1 MEQSVRFTNTTTIIT
16 TPPSPSQHIYTTTT
30 PIKDYRV
37 TKYYIIQL
45 NRKPR
50 RRIGHARQKSF
61 DQNSSIVVPTLFL
74 APAINHPE
82 ASTRLVGRG
91 CKYEEVIN
99 VSRHRL
105 IISCQRIFEDH
116 SGRGRGRGIQ
126 WACYGGRAQTRDPNR
141 SRINTS
147 DQRFN
152 IFPLTKYVSRAV
164 ASFLMIFRL
173 DPDGE
178 KLPRPATFFY
188 IYIWL
193 YIYMYI

>member
-1 MEQSVRFTNTTTIIT
+1 MSTNFRRSFRTR
-16 TPPSPSQHIYTTTT
+16 PGG
-30 PIKDYRV
+30 
-37 TKYYIIQL
+37 
-45 NRKPR
+45 R
-50 RRIGHARQKSF
+50 RR
-61 DQNSSIVVPTLFL
+61 V
-74 APAINHPE
+74 
-82 ASTRLVGRG
+82 RG
-91 CKYEEVIN
+91 GGGGV
-99 VSRHRL
+99 
-105 IISCQRIFEDH
+105 
-116 SGRGRGRGIQ
+116 Q

-188 IYIWL
+188 ISCFI
-193 YIYMYI
+193 YIYMYVYDASTKFLRDHLCKNKNMVVVIVRGERWRLKNRYLYRFGRRDVAKFLGRKLRSVAMFGMKFNWKFC

>member
-1 MEQSVRFTNTTTIIT
+1 MSTNFRRSFRTR
-16 TPPSPSQHIYTTTT
+16 PGG
-30 PIKDYRV
+30 
-37 TKYYIIQL
+37 
-45 NRKPR
+45 R
-50 RRIGHARQKSF
+50 RR
-61 DQNSSIVVPTLFL
+61 V
-74 APAINHPE
+74 
-82 ASTRLVGRG
+82 RG
-91 CKYEEVIN
+91 GGGGV
-99 VSRHRL
+99 
-105 IISCQRIFEDH
+105 
-116 SGRGRGRGIQ
+116 Q

-188 IYIWL
+188 ISW
-193 YIYMYI
+193 YIYIYICIQCKYTKFLRDHLCKNKNMVVVIVRGERWRLKNRYLHRFGRRDVVKFLGRKLGSVAIFGMKWNLIGNFVSC

>member
-1 MEQSVRFTNTTTIIT
+1 MSTNFRRSFRTR
-16 TPPSPSQHIYTTTT
+16 PGG
-30 PIKDYRV
+30 
-37 TKYYIIQL
+37 
-45 NRKPR
+45 R
-50 RRIGHARQKSF
+50 RRVRGG
-61 DQNSSIVVPTLFL
+61 
-74 APAINHPE
+74 
-82 ASTRLVGRG
+82 GRG
-91 CKYEEVIN
+91 V
-99 VSRHRL
+99 
-105 IISCQRIFEDH
+105 
-116 SGRGRGRGIQ
+116 Q

-188 IYIWL
+188 ISC
-193 YIYMYI
+193 YIYMYTMQVRNFYAIICVKIKTWLLLLWGGRGEDWRIDICIDSDEEMWQNS

>member
-1 MEQSVRFTNTTTIIT
+1 M
-16 TPPSPSQHIYTTTT
+16 
-30 PIKDYRV
+30 
-37 TKYYIIQL
+37 
-45 NRKPR
+45 
-50 RRIGHARQKSF
+50 
-61 DQNSSIVVPTLFL
+61 
-74 APAINHPE
+74 
-82 ASTRLVGRG
+82 
-91 CKYEEVIN
+91 
-99 VSRHRL
+99 SRHRL

-116 SGRGRGRGIQ
+116 SGRGLVGERGGGVQ
-126 WACYGGRAQTRDPNR
+126 WACYGGRAQTRDPNC

-188 IYIWL
+188 IYDASTKFLHDHLCKNKNMVIV
-193 YIYMYI
+193 IARER